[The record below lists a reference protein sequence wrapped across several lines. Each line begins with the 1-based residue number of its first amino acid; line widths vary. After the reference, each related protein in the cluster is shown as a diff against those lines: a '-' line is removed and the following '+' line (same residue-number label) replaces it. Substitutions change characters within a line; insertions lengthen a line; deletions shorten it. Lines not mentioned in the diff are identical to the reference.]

1 MGGQAVSGSAKKE
14 ESLGQSPAELGHLL
28 AQGVP

>member
-1 MGGQAVSGSAKKE
+1 MGGHEVSGSAHKE
-14 ESLGQSPAELGHLL
+14 ESLGQSPGELGHLL

>member
-1 MGGQAVSGSAKKE
+1 MGGHEISGTANKE
-14 ESLGQSPAELGHLL
+14 ESLAQSPGELGHLL